1 MINCDYI
8 KDNYLKKFSTSLK
21 GVNYEKKGI
30 WFSEILFIFSF
41 CEHLKTQLLLE
52 SGRARGQS
60 TLCLSKLLSYVEI
73 LSIEHKKGNEDS
85 FIAEN
90 RLKNQTNVKLIY
102 GDSFDCINKI
112 DFKTNFLMLIDGPK
126 NELALDLAQI
136 VLKHQKCIGVF
147 MHDCNKGSIERS
159 FENIHNGISVFS
171 DEINFSESFRY
182 LDIECYNDK
191 RMPYSCSGEE
201 QQSYGPT
208 VGFFLKPELS
218 NLNLLKDLIL

>member
-1 MINCDYI
+1 MLNCDYI
-8 KDNYLKKFSTSLK
+8 KKNYLEKFSTTMK
-21 GVNYEKKGI
+21 GISYEKKGI

-41 CEHLKTQLLLE
+41 CEHLKPQLLLE

-60 TLCLSKLLSYVEI
+60 TLCLSKLLPNTEI

-85 FIAEN
+85 FIAED

-102 GDSFDCINKI
+102 GDSFDCLNKI
-112 DFKTNFLMLIDGPK
+112 DFKTKFLMLIDGPK
-126 NELALDLAQI
+126 NQLAVDLAKKI
-136 VLKHQKCIGVF
+136 LIHEKCIGVF

-159 FENIHNGISVFS
+159 FESDHSGISVFS
-171 DEINFSESFRY
+171 DEINFSENFKY

-191 RMPYSCSGEE
+191 RMPYSCSGVE

-208 VGFFLKPELS
+208 IGFF
-218 NLNLLKDLIL
+218 